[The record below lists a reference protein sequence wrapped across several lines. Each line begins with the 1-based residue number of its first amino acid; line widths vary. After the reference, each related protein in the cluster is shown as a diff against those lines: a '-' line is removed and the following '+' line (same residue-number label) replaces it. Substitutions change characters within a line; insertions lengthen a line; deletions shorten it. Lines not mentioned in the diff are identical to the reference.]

1 MNQLR
6 QRLIEHD
13 WTLLVSLP
21 QNNINFARA
30 ALRGGA
36 QGLKIHLNVHHH
48 ASGTHFGSWSEEREN
63 VTQIVQ
69 IAQEHGASVGIV
81 PGGETFA
88 TPEEFK
94 ELAAVGVDYFDAYP
108 LDAPAWT
115 LGQRDL
121 DIMMAA
127 YAAGTI
133 EEMIALEAMG
143 MHLCE
148 ASIVTQ
154 DLYGTPLNA
163 LDIARYKALNDALE
177 SPIVVPSQKKL
188 VPHDVFALRAAG
200 ARAVLIGAI
209 VTGRDADSLENA
221 VRAFASV

>member
-21 QNNINFARA
+21 QNDINLARA

-48 ASGTHFGSWSEEREN
+48 ASGTHFGSWNEERDN
-63 VTQIVQ
+63 VINIVEV
-69 IAQEHGASVGIV
+69 ARESGASVGIV

-88 TPEEFK
+88 TPAEFA
-94 ELAAVGVDYFDAYP
+94 ELAAAGIDYFDAYP

-127 YAAGTI
+127 YAGGTL
-133 EEMIALEAMG
+133 EEMLALEAMG
-143 MHLCE
+143 MRLCE

-154 DLYGTPLNA
+154 DLYGAPLNA
-163 LDIARYKALNDALE
+163 LDVARYKALQDALE
-177 SPIVVPSQKKL
+177 SPIIVPSQKKL
-188 VPHDVFALRAAG
+188 VPQDVFALRAAG

-209 VTGRDADSLENA
+209 VTGRDADELENA
-221 VRAFASV
+221 VRAFANV